1 VVSPNLDSCA
11 SYLRFSEMRARLD
24 PTLDPTDEKGVEEE
38 IVLDEFEEETAH
50 GIEGE
55 EFEVDDAIAIDE
67 KSD

>member
-1 VVSPNLDSCA
+1 
-11 SYLRFSEMRARLD
+11 MRARLD

>member
-1 VVSPNLDSCA
+1 MVSDSCA
-11 SYLRFSEMRARLD
+11 SYLRFSEMRAR
-24 PTLDPTDEKGVEEE
+24 LDPTDEKGVEEE

>member
-1 VVSPNLDSCA
+1 MVSPNLDSCA
-11 SYLRFSEMRARLD
+11 SYLRFSEMRAR
-24 PTLDPTDEKGVEEE
+24 LDPTDEKGVEEE